1 MSMQQVP
8 LQGFVGSVVWIK
20 KKNVLMFRNVLFYC
34 YRSYA
39 FIMYMYK
46 QTIIDYEFSFWNEK
60 SLANSISMS

>member
-1 MSMQQVP
+1 MQQVP

-46 QTIIDYEFSFWNEK
+46 QTIIDYEFSF
-60 SLANSISMS
+60 